1 MLFIFIFVI
10 IVAIVLSLFSVKI
23 VPQSETYVIEKLG
36 AYKTTWEVG
45 VHFKLPHVDRIA
57 NKVNMKELVEDLKP
71 QPVITADNVTMEID
85 TVVYYQVVD
94 PKLYTYGVDNPV
106 FAMENLTATTLRNII
121 GNLELDETL
130 TSRDTINIKMKAVL
144 EDATRSWGIQVNRV
158 EVKNIMQPE
167 DIRIAMEKQ
176 MMAERGRREAILKA
190 EGEKKSLILIAEG
203 EREAGVL
210 RAKGEKE
217 AQILKA
223 QAIKEEK
230 KLIAEGEAQATL
242 NTQRA
247 TAHGYKMIKAAKID
261 ESVIALRRLEAF
273 EKAADGKATKIIIP
287 SDLQDI
293 SGAITG
299 MTEIAETEIED
310 DGVLKDDDG
319 NKL

>member
-1 MLFIFIFVI
+1 MVFLFIFIL
-10 IVAIVLSLFSVKI
+10 IVAFISFLLSIKI

-57 NKVNMKELVEDLKP
+57 NKVNMRELVEDLKP
-71 QPVITADNVTMEID
+71 QPVITSDNVTMEID

-94 PKLYTYGVDNPV
+94 PKLYTYGVDNPM

-144 EDATRSWGIQVNRV
+144 GEATEDWGIQVNRV
-158 EVKNIMQPE
+158 EIKNIMQPE

-176 MMAERGRREAILKA
+176 MIAERERRESILRA

-203 EREAGVL
+203 ERESEVL
-210 RAKGEKE
+210 RAKGGKE

-223 QAIKEEK
+223 QAIKEER
-230 KLIAEGEAQATL
+230 KLIAEGEAQAIL

-247 TAHGYKMIKAAKID
+247 TAHGYKMIKAAKVD

-287 SDLQDI
+287 SDLQDVA
-293 SGAITG
+293 SAVTG
-299 MTEIAETEIED
+299 LTEITETDIED
-310 DGVLKDDDG
+310 DGVLKDEDG